1 MHSGLKIER
10 KGDKIMDFAS
20 TRGDSIFI
28 QFDIDSD
35 IVLDLSSNDFEITF
49 SLKQSATDSAY
60 VFQKDKT
67 AVTQLAENSF
77 VLRIAPEDT
86 VDLFPGYYYYDIQLN
101 IGDDVFTIAL
111 GQLQLVRDITR
122 PPVVL
127 PTFIYPDVN
136 GDGIVDTSDAVL
148 VMQAYANIQAGQPSG
163 LTEEQENLADCDRNG
178 IIDSTDAMLISSFYS
193 ACQGGTYTNNSA
205 GWTEYMNARY
215 GAQ

>member
-1 MHSGLKIER
+1 
-10 KGDKIMDFAS
+10 MDFAS

>member
-1 MHSGLKIER
+1 
-10 KGDKIMDFAS
+10 MDFAS

-35 IVLDLSSNDFEITF
+35 IVLDLSSDDFEITF

-136 GDGIVDTSDAVL
+136 GDGIVDASDAVL

-178 IIDSTDAMLISSFYS
+178 IIDSTDAVLISSFYS

>member
-1 MHSGLKIER
+1 
-10 KGDKIMDFAS
+10 MDFAS

-35 IVLDLSSNDFEITF
+35 IVLDLSSDDFEITF

-67 AVTQLAENSF
+67 AVTQLAINSF

-122 PPVVL
+122 PPVV
-127 PTFIYPDVN
+127 YPDFPYPDIN
-136 GDGIVDTSDAVL
+136 GDNTVDTSDVVL
-148 VMQAYANIQAGQPSG
+148 VNNAYANIQAGQPSG
-163 LTEEQENLADCDRNG
+163 LTPEQEELADCNRNG
-178 IIDSTDAMLISSFYS
+178 VVDSSDAALMSAFYA
-193 ACQGGTYTNNSA
+193 ACQGGKYTNNQT
-205 GWTEYMNARY
+205 GWTEFMQSRY
-215 GAQ
+215 NE

>member
-1 MHSGLKIER
+1 MKDIEM
-10 KGDKIMDFAS
+10 I
-20 TRGDSIFI
+20 RGDTLSIAFG
-28 QFDIDSD
+28 IDSD
-35 IVLDLSSNDFEITF
+35 IVLDLSSDDFEITF

-86 VDLFPGYYYYDIQLN
+86 VELFPGYYYYDIQLN

-136 GDGIVDTSDAVL
+136 GDGTVDTSDTMLVL
-148 VMQAYANIQAGQPSG
+148 RAYANIQAGQPSG
-163 LTEEQENLADCDRNG
+163 LTEEQENLADCNRNG
-178 IIDSTDAMLISSFYS
+178 IIDSTDAALITNYYS
-193 ACQGGTYTNNSA
+193 KCQGGEYTNNQA
-205 GWTEYMNARY
+205 GWTEYMNAHY
-215 GAQ
+215 NP

>member
-1 MHSGLKIER
+1 
-10 KGDKIMDFAS
+10 MDFAS

-35 IVLDLSSNDFEITF
+35 IVLDLSSDDFEITF

-86 VDLFPGYYYYDIQLN
+86 VELFPGYYYYDIQLN

>member
-1 MHSGLKIER
+1 MKDIEM
-10 KGDKIMDFAS
+10 I
-20 TRGDSIFI
+20 RGDTLSIAFSI
-28 QFDIDSD
+28 EADTVIDLNSEN
-35 IVLDLSSNDFEITF
+35 VAFTF

-193 ACQGGTYTNNSA
+193 ACQGGSYTNNQA
-205 GWTEYMNARY
+205 GWTEYMNAHY
-215 GAQ
+215 NP

>member
-1 MHSGLKIER
+1 MHSGLKNER

-49 SLKQSATDSAY
+49 SLKQSATDSTY

>member
-1 MHSGLKIER
+1 MKDIEM
-10 KGDKIMDFAS
+10 I
-20 TRGDSIFI
+20 RGDTLSIAFG
-28 QFDIDSD
+28 IDSD
-35 IVLDLSSNDFEITF
+35 IVLDLSSDDFEITF

-127 PTFIYPDVN
+127 PTFIYPDIN
-136 GDGIVDTSDAVL
+136 GDGVVDVSDSIL
-148 VMQAYANIQAGQPSG
+148 INQAYANIQAGQPSG
-163 LTEEQENLADCDRNG
+163 LTEEQENLADCNRDG
-178 IIDSTDAMLISSFYS
+178 IIDSTDAALLMDYYS
-193 ACQGGTYTNNSA
+193 KCQGGSYTNNQA
-205 GWTEYMNARY
+205 GWTEYMNAHY
-215 GAQ
+215 NP

>member
-1 MHSGLKIER
+1 
-10 KGDKIMDFAS
+10 MDFAS

-35 IVLDLSSNDFEITF
+35 IVLDLSSDDFEITF

-60 VFQKDKT
+60 IFQKDKT